1 MAHSPLLSRRP
12 GGRLAV
18 ALLGAACALGGASRA
33 SAEDFDPL
41 AGPLLAQE
49 SMDDL
54 FESDGAATDTPAED
68 EGAATAPAEEAPTAE
83 APGATSPEPLAA
95 PTEEAAEPTT
105 TDDLFAPAPA
115 PSPETPE
122 AAVAA
127 TPVAPRAPA
136 VKVSGFV
143 QNEMAYTVAEPDHL
157 SKFRTRT
164 KLRANGRLNDRVKW
178 QLGGDFSY
186 DPNFD
191 FNQFYNRRVR
201 NDQDIFAFIDETF
214 LDIDAGA
221 WDIRLGRQHIIWGE
235 MVGLFFADVVS
246 ALDLREF
253 VLPDFEMIRIPQW
266 AARAEYFNGDFHAD
280 LIFVPYVT
288 KNELGKFG
296 GDFFLFPVELPPGVD
311 ARFREDKIPSEVGQD
326 SGYGT
331 RLSYLLNGWDMA
343 LFYYTAP
350 DRQAAYERR
359 LDALAPVPALTF
371 FPRHNRIHQVGA
383 TVAKDLGS
391 VVLKAE
397 AVETTD
403 RAITMLPLADL
414 DGLEKSDELRYVF
427 GADWSG
433 DGHNVNLQFFQTWLQ
448 DHRPGMLFEEI
459 ESGFSVLLTTTR
471 FGDDITP
478 EILWI
483 RSLDRDEWL
492 LEVKTTWNISGHWR
506 GVLGADVFGG
516 PPTGVLGQFEQR
528 DRVYYEL
535 RYTF

>member
-33 SAEDFDPL
+33 AAEDFDPL

-54 FESDGAATDTPAED
+54 FDSGDASSETPAAD
-68 EGAATAPAEEAPTAE
+68 DGAATAPAEETPSVEEIPTAE
-83 APGATSPEPLAA
+83 APAAASPA
-95 PTEEAAEPTT
+95 PAEDAAEPAS
-105 TDDLFAPAPA
+105 TDDLFAPMPA
-115 PSPETPE
+115 SEAPE

-127 TPVAPRAPA
+127 APATPRAPA
-136 VKVSGFV
+136 VKISGFV
-143 QNEMAYTVAEPDHL
+143 QNEMAYTVAQPDHL

-164 KLRANGRLNDRVKW
+164 KLRANGRLSDRVKW

-201 NDQDIFAFIDETF
+201 NDQDIFAFVDETF

-350 DRQAAYERR
+350 
-359 LDALAPVPALTF
+359 
-371 FPRHNRIHQVGA
+371 
-383 TVAKDLGS
+383 
-391 VVLKAE
+391 
-397 AVETTD
+397 
-403 RAITMLPLADL
+403 
-414 DGLEKSDELRYVF
+414 
-427 GADWSG
+427 
-433 DGHNVNLQFFQTWLQ
+433 
-448 DHRPGMLFEEI
+448 
-459 ESGFSVLLTTTR
+459 
-471 FGDDITP
+471 
-478 EILWI
+478 
-483 RSLDRDEWL
+483 
-492 LEVKTTWNISGHWR
+492 
-506 GVLGADVFGG
+506 
-516 PPTGVLGQFEQR
+516 
-528 DRVYYEL
+528 
-535 RYTF
+535 